1 MRTSRTVPHTLVRNT
16 VLATLLCLLQT
27 RGEARAA
34 TPGAEDEQHQ
44 DRSAWPF
51 LRNRVRVTA
60 LVGFGATN
68 TDDYLI
74 LGAGV
79 GYFVVDGLEIG
90 LDYDAWLIGDPVMH
104 RLSPETRYVFHFVEV
119 VKPYIGV
126 FYRHT
131 FVGGYDDFDQIGARG
146 GVYFAPRSGV
156 FFVGGGAVYERL
168 LDCSDG
174 LIIDCDAVYP
184 EVFVG
189 ASF

>member
-1 MRTSRTVPHTLVRNT
+1 M
-16 VLATLLCLLQT
+16 LAGLLCVLP
-27 RGEARAA
+27 ARAEA
-34 TPGAEDEQHQ
+34 QTASGAEDIRNE

-51 LRNRVRVTA
+51 KRNRVRVSA
-60 LVGFGATN
+60 VVGFGATN

-79 GYFVVDGLEIG
+79 GYFLLDGLEIG
-90 LDYDAWLIGDPVMH
+90 LDYDAWLIGSPTMH
-104 RLSPETRYVFHFVEV
+104 RLSPEMRYVFHFVEV
-119 VKPYIGV
+119 VKPYVGV

-131 FVGGYDDFDQIGARG
+131 FVGSGYDDFDHIGARG

-156 FFVGGGAVYERL
+156 FFVGGGAVYEHL
-168 LDCSDG
+168 LNCSDG
-174 LIIDCDAVYP
+174 LFIDCDAVYP